1 MPGPSGFSCAG
12 VRPPPPYA
20 VTPFQ
25 GRRISLAVSSPSWAK
40 KLRGRF
46 FALSADVA
54 SRGSQGYDPGMS
66 HISLLVALLAC
77 RTAPQEKAVPAE
89 TKQKIEATVKE
100 TQEKERPG
108 FLCEG
113 TAELADDCRIDV
125 EIFFGKP
132 DADAPI
138 QNLALAVRGG
148 RFAAPF
154 SFYKEK
160 NLAGLY

>member
-25 GRRISLAVSSPSWAK
+25 GRRISLAVSSPTRAR

-54 SRGSQGYDPGMS
+54 SRGSQGYDPGVS
-66 HISLLVALLAC
+66 PISLVLAMALLAC
-77 RTAPQEKAVPAE
+77 RTAPQEKAIPAE

-113 TAELADDCRIDV
+113 TADLADDCRIDV
-125 EIFFGKP
+125 EIF
-132 DADAPI
+132 
-138 QNLALAVRGG
+138 
-148 RFAAPF
+148 
-154 SFYKEK
+154 
-160 NLAGLY
+160 